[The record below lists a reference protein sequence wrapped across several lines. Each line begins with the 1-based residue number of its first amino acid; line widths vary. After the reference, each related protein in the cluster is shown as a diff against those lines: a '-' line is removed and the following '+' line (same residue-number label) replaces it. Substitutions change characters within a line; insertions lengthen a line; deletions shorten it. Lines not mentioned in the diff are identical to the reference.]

1 MSIRICE
8 EGRADI
14 IKSIRAYIDDRMQ
27 SLNSDW
33 LDDEDRELIEYDIK
47 YAVNALDQFTS
58 DWDWYK
64 LHDTLMAQDTD
75 ARELVFYYLRN
86 VNEWLDFVEDQL
98 IVAQGSAC

>member
-14 IKSIRAYIDDRMQ
+14 IKCIEAYIDDRMQ
-27 SLNSDW
+27 SINSDW
-33 LDDEDRELIEYDIK
+33 IDEEDRELYHEDITI
-47 YAVNALDQFTS
+47 ARSALDEFKQ

-75 ARELVFYYLRN
+75 ARDLVFYYLRN
-86 VNEWLDFVEDQL
+86 VNEWLDFVED
-98 IVAQGSAC
+98 

>member
-14 IKSIRAYIDDRMQ
+14 VKSVQAYIDDRMQ

-47 YAVNALDQFTS
+47 YATTALEKFKQ
-58 DWDWYK
+58 DWDWDK
-64 LHDTLMAQDTD
+64 LSDMLMAQDTS

-86 VNEWLDFVEDQL
+86 VNEWLDYVED
-98 IVAQGSAC
+98 